1 MENAEM
7 LSAPLHNSVSGL
19 EKGVSSLGW
28 NWILQIP
35 VLRLPNPNPLGLQ
48 LGSLCWLQRT
58 SSCDAMCELFA
69 AAD

>member
-19 EKGVSSLGW
+19 EKGVSSFGVALASQ
-28 NWILQIP
+28 LE
-35 VLRLPNPNPLGLQ
+35 RQ
-48 LGSLCWLQRT
+48 LGSLQVSIYLRSKDISVSQCP
-58 SSCDAMCELFA
+58 CDAMCELFA

>member
-35 VLRLPNPNPLGLQ
+35 VLRLPF
-48 LGSLCWLQRT
+48 CWLQK
-58 SSCDAMCELFA
+58 DLFL
-69 AAD
+69 